1 MAIRSNAGTGVIV
14 SLVVFVLATVFL
26 LVLSIVFYASGR
38 AQEEEVTKLSQ
49 SFAVFA
55 SKDERESLND
65 NLVPKA
71 KSSNQSV
78 FSYLKNELDERN
90 QILTGNKNAELE
102 EITSAFRE
110 TTTASSNLA
119 LTIATLK
126 NGLTSR
132 QQEVDSY
139 LSELASARA
148 TIQSLEDQITA
159 LSKNKI
165 EEIDLV
171 KDEWQDVQDE
181 SVKLNSEVNELFSSR
196 TEQAARTRSGLKE
209 AIDDLEKELQTA
221 RTEIAQQSGELQ
233 QLREDHNIG
242 ELYKTDPSL
251 LVDGKVIEVG
261 NNDLVFINRGSI
273 DKIRLGMTFEVYDSA
288 TQLREDVDGF
298 MPAGK
303 ASIEIVK
310 VGETTSTAKV
320 KRSTANQPILKNNVL
335 VNAIYDPN
343 YVFSFLVHGVFD
355 ADGDGNPET
364 TNTFVKNRIK
374 GWGGVVV
381 EDNGLLPGDLDFLVL
396 GIAPK
401 EPMSKPRRGAS
412 DPMLENYATRQR
424 AYRDYVRLLEKARA
438 ANVPV
443 LTANRLNILTGQQ
456 TK

>member
-49 SFAVFA
+49 SFVVFA

-102 EITSAFRE
+102 EITSVFRE
-110 TTTASSNLA
+110 TTTANSNLA
-119 LTIATLK
+119 LTIDTLK
-126 NGLTSR
+126 RGLTSR

-288 TQLREDVDGF
+288 TQLREDVDGK

-343 YVFSFLVHGVFD
+343 YVFLFLVHGVFD

-412 DPMLENYATRQR
+412 DSMLENYATRQR

-443 LTANRLNILTGQQ
+443 LTENRLNILTGQQ